1 MLLSILQVTQKC
13 RIEGLGEHR
22 RFQARNTCKER
33 RKIGATYSLDLFVVF
48 WWYSDVVKAFLGHA
62 ILMEETTYEA
72 YNSKSFV
79 KLQEKA
85 PKDFELWK

>member
-1 MLLSILQVTQKC
+1 M
-13 RIEGLGEHR
+13 
-22 RFQARNTCKER
+22 
-33 RKIGATYSLDLFVVF
+33 DLFVVF